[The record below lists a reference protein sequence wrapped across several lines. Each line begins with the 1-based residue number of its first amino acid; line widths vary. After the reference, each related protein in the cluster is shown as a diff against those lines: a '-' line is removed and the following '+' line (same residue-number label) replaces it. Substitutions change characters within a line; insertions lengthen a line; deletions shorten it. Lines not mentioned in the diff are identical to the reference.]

1 MAKQPIVEG
10 QTATNHD
17 TGERIIYRGGK
28 WYPLDRDPGGA
39 GVASAPDAPMAPLTP
54 GSESRTRVA
63 LGLGP
68 AIQAQKQFY
77 QSEGW
82 KPPVDGAPG
91 SATMGSN
98 PFNNDWGARVLES
111 IPFDNGA
118 IARAVGGQDYQS
130 YEQASKSFESAFLP
144 ILSGAAVTPS
154 EAQRMIRANL
164 PQINDTPEMLAT
176 KARNRAM
183 MINAAADLAGKP
195 RPFPKVGI
203 MDMTGG
209 PTSGAPAPATAAT
222 TTPARPRVAPE
233 AAMRRQ
239 QALKAA
245 GRLDLTR
252 PRGSQTNPYIAKD
265 QATADRLPKG
275 SYVIM
280 PDGSLG
286 VVE

>member
-1 MAKQPIVEG
+1 MAKQPIIEG
-10 QTATNHD
+10 QTATNHG

-28 WYPLDRDPGGA
+28 WYPLERDPGGA

-54 GSESRTRVA
+54 GSESRTRLA

-68 AIQAQKQFY
+68 AIEAQKQFY

-82 KPPVDGAPG
+82 SPPTDGVPG
-91 SATMGSN
+91 SATRGTN
-98 PFNNDWGARVLES
+98 PFNTDWGARVLES
-111 IPFDNGA
+111 VPFDNGA
-118 IARAVGGQDYQS
+118 IARAVGGQDYQN

-144 ILSGAAVTPS
+144 IRSGAAVTPS

-183 MINAAADLAGKP
+183 MINASADLAGKP

-209 PTSGAPAPATAAT
+209 STSPAPARPAPRRAPIQSRIRPEGLTPQQRRAAAAYRGT
-222 TTPARPRVAPE
+222 KADSGTVGNPSIPAN
-233 AAMRRQ
+233 Q
-239 QALKAA
+239 QQYDALPS
-245 GRLDLTR
+245 GVY
-252 PRGSQTNPYIAKD
+252 YI
-265 QATADRLPKG
+265 G
-275 SYVIM
+275 
-280 PDGSLG
+280 PDGQKRIKQ
-286 VVE
+286 